1 MSARQSSTLSL
12 GTDSIGRLLLRY
24 ATPAI
29 IAMASSSLYHII
41 DSIFVGHGV
50 GGAAIAGMAITMPI
64 MNIAAAFG
72 AMVGVGAA
80 ARMSIRLGEG
90 NLHAAEKTLGNA
102 ILLNITIGLIIT
114 VVMYTFLDDILVLF
128 SGGEASDE
136 TLTYAHDFMSII
148 MIGNIIQH
156 MYLGLNEQIR
166 ASGYP
171 RKSMLI
177 IMTAVAINLILN
189 PLFIFKFGWGI
200 RGSATATVISQAI
213 AFTITASHFCSKNSF
228 VRLRRSALHFD
239 KKIVWAIISIGLA
252 PFLVNICASMVA
264 AFVNTALLRFGGT
277 GSMDIIK
284 GTTGNIGDIYVG
296 AYGIANR
303 IVLLLIMVIQGL
315 NQGMQP
321 IVGYNYGAKKYD
333 RVRRTLYTTIAC
345 GVTIATFGW
354 IMGQTMPSKIAS
366 LFVDGGNSEEE
377 MLMVQAASQA
387 LRTIMLMMPL
397 VGYQIVAAGFFQYIG
412 HAKLAIFMSIT
423 RQLLFL
429 LPLLWILPRTLG
441 AFGVWISMPI
451 ADCASIILA
460 TLFLISEVR
469 KLNRKSLLQ
478 TPR

>member
-1 MSARQSSTLSL
+1 MSKRQPSTLSL
-12 GTDSIGRLLLRY
+12 GTDSVGSLLVRY

-64 MNIAAAFG
+64 MNIASAFG

-102 ILLNITIGLIIT
+102 ILLNLVIGAIIT
-114 VVMYTFLDDILVLF
+114 LTMFTFLDEILVLF
-128 SGGEASDE
+128 SGGEAAPE
-136 TLTYAHDFMSII
+136 TIAYAHDFMTII
-148 MIGNIIQH
+148 MIGNIVQH

-177 IMTAVAINLILN
+177 IMTAVGINLILN

-200 RGSATATVISQAI
+200 RGSAAATVMSQFI
-213 AFTITASHFCSKNSF
+213 AFLITASHFCSKSSF

-264 AFVNTALLRFGGT
+264 AFVNTALLRFGGS
-277 GSMDIIK
+277 GSMDVVQ
-284 GTTGNIGDIYVG
+284 GSNGNIGDIYVG

-303 IVLLLIMVIQGL
+303 VVLLLIMVIQGL

-333 RVRRTLYTTIAC
+333 RVRRALYTTIAC
-345 GVTIATFGW
+345 GVAIASVGWVLGQTIPSTIAG
-354 IMGQTMPSKIAS
+354 M
-366 LFVDGGNSEEE
+366 FVDGTNSKEEQ
-377 MLMVQAASQA
+377 LMIQAATQA
-387 LRTIMLMMPL
+387 LRTIIIMMPL

-429 LPLLWILPRTLG
+429 LPLLWTLPRVLG

-460 TLFLISEVR
+460 TIFLISEVR
-469 KLNRKSLLQ
+469 KLKSKSLAQSL
-478 TPR
+478 R